1 MSPKQQER
9 RFDPGYAKTLL
20 AIAKGD
26 FRTAAFAAKG
36 ISDDQVRIENVF
48 FMYQQA
54 IEKTLKAV
62 LCHLG
67 LPVPLVHDL
76 GVLLA
81 KLPDDVQPDAGYELT
96 EFNDFAGVRRYE
108 EGSIVYEP
116 EDVSDAHA
124 LTEKL
129 LSWAANIV
137 R

>member
-9 RFDPGYAKTLL
+9 RFDPAYAKTLL
-20 AIAKGD
+20 TIADGD
-26 FRTAAFAAKG
+26 FRTASFAANG
-36 ISDDQVRIENVF
+36 IADNQVRIENVF

-54 IEKTLKAV
+54 MEKTLKSV

-67 LPVPLVHDL
+67 IPVPLVHDL

-81 KLPDDVQPDAGYELT
+81 KLPDDVQPDAGYELA

-108 EGSIVYEP
+108 QGSILYEP

-129 LSWAANIV
+129 LSWAANII